1 MAENEIPFEATLQDQ
16 SLTVG
21 IDSIAEAL
29 SSLDEITVG
38 VGNAMSE
45 AFDRAEAAFS
55 NAAETISG
63 LSARLDETFRAAG
76 LAAQALAQG
85 TDEAAGAVG
94 PLGVAL
100 DEAAGAAEASVAGL
114 DGLEGA
120 MRGVGD
126 AAGLLNADVVDA
138 VGGLADLGD
147 AAATTGEEMNTLVDE
162 SDRVGSAFAM
172 IAGAAGRGMAGLNA
186 LGSSMMTT
194 DEETGRL
201 AGGIGDFFIT
211 MAGFTVINDAVR
223 GLEAFGDSA
232 IYGNMRIER
241 LQATL
246 AALTGSK
253 GAAQAI
259 VDWSYAFG
267 RSIPDTTE
275 HLQQAIVTIASLGI
289 NVQQFMPYLATMA
302 GVMGQ
307 DLPTAATAFLDAFET
322 DRFFMLQRRL
332 RVTKEELEAFGL
344 AVDKHGKIIKDTL
357 VPAFEALVKAKFPQ
371 GLSDIMGTLSGE
383 LSNMT
388 DQMQQLGMAFGKP
401 VFDAFEQILF
411 GIIAYINANHDAIW
425 SFATAVGDVLGGAL
439 QMVIPYLGQL
449 VQFLQNNHEALA
461 AVGAVIMGL
470 LIGAVVVLGSAL
482 AGLVGVFTGTFAIA
496 TVIGSIL
503 SGLAMVFIHLYQT
516 SEPLRQTVQQLWQ
529 ALEQLGRAVGGVLLD
544 AFHSL
549 LGPLQG
555 ITGHLG
561 DLFGHFD
568 HAEGPINMFG
578 RASRTAAGAAKD
590 LGDRLEYVRGPLSGV
605 IDFAQRVADHISHLA
620 NAISKG
626 DYSGFTG
633 AIDHIRSILQT
644 LLPFAAAIGPAFL
657 AGAGALQV
665 FGFHAGSLRQFLTA
679 LHNVFQIITTV
690 AGDLLTRFSMM
701 GPLFQMIADAL
712 VPVIQFFID
721 LWTVLSGGGAL
732 TALMSAASAAANALW
747 LLVAPMLPIIAAV
760 VAVAAA
766 VASVVIAFIYWW
778 QTSEGFRN
786 MLAGMLGLIL
796 SLGGVLMSS
805 LKPAWEQIQS
815 SLAQLR
821 PVWDQLVAAFQQ
833 MQPLLIFIGT
843 IIIGVLVVAFGLLFG
858 VIKGVLSA
866 IGPVIAGL
874 IQMFTGVV
882 QIVAGVITFIVTLV
896 SGIFNIIK
904 DIFTGDGASLAKDWD
919 NLWHGLLNS
928 LGTIL
933 TGIWNLISGFFG
945 GLWGGISGL
954 IGGFVSGVIDW
965 FKNLADTLVGHS
977 IIPDMI
983 LAIIKWIASL
993 PGAVIGFITGM
1004 IATVITAILGWRDQA
1019 IHFVMDMVTGILQ
1032 AAISLELEI
1041 IVTINRMVNMAI
1053 AAILHWRD
1061 EGIAL
1066 VRILV
1071 SGFISLV
1078 LSLYSQA
1085 TGLIS
1090 SMVNAV
1096 VSFISGMV
1104 SRVVSFVVNMVNS
1117 FAGVFR
1123 GLIGTASGIA
1133 SNIVSAIGGVIG
1145 GLAGSMARW
1154 ASDAVAGFIGIFSG
1168 LVDKARQIAS
1178 DAAAA
1183 IAGFLHHSKPDEGP
1197 MADDDKWMPDFV
1209 DMMAQGIS
1217 GNKDKLTKAATDAA
1231 SSMKQQLAASLN
1243 DTTLSAQVTNRIAGS
1258 AGSAGGSLAVVKDN
1272 GKGSGDTS
1280 VVVNMHLPDSF
1291 AAGFALLDGE
1301 SRRNLAKQLSDS
1313 LSEEMARQ
1321 TDRQMLVSNGYAGN
1335 SRS

>member
-1 MAENEIPFEATLQDQ
+1 MAENQIPFEATLNDGGLTLGIDDIAQALRGLDEISAGLGEIMSA
-16 SLTVG
+16 SLTRAEEAIQALAGSADLAAGSLRPLAELLGQDAGEADASAGALGGLAGEMENVASATG
-21 IDSIAEAL
+21 MVDASLVDVVSALVDLRGVTESVAGGMDALIVEAERSAEAL
-29 SSLDEITVG
+29 NLMAEEGTRGGEGLGTLGNRAKEAGESS
-38 VGNAMSE
+38 N
-45 AFDRAEAAFS
+45 F
-55 NAAETISG
+55 
-63 LSARLDETFRAAG
+63 
-76 LAAQALAQG
+76 
-85 TDEAAGAVG
+85 
-94 PLGVAL
+94 
-100 DEAAGAAEASVAGL
+100 
-114 DGLEGA
+114 
-120 MRGVGD
+120 
-126 AAGLLNADVVDA
+126 
-138 VGGLADLGD
+138 LADSIG
-147 AAATTGEEMNTLVDE
+147 G
-162 SDRVGSAFAM
+162 F
-172 IAGAAGRGMAGLNA
+172 IA
-186 LGSSMMTT
+186 
-194 DEETGRL
+194 
-201 AGGIGDFFIT
+201 T
-211 MAGFTVINDAVR
+211 MAGFTVINDAWR
-223 GLEAFGDSA
+223 GLEEFGNSA
-232 IYGNMRIER
+232 IYGNMMIER

-253 GAAQAI
+253 GAAQQI

-267 RSIPDTTE
+267 RSIPDTTT

-322 DRFFMLQRRL
+322 DRFFMMQRRL

-344 AVDKHGKIIKDTL
+344 EVDKNGKIIKETL
-357 VPAFEALVKAKFPQ
+357 VPAFEALVASKFPG
-371 GLSDIMGTLSGE
+371 GLSEIMGTLSGQ
-383 LSNMT
+383 LANMT
-388 DQMQQLGMAFGKP
+388 DQLQQLGMAFGKP
-401 VFDAFEQILF
+401 VFEEFKVVMF
-411 GIIAYINANHDAIW
+411 GIIGYLNANHDAIW
-425 SFATAVGDVLGGAL
+425 GFASAVGAALGGAL
-439 QMVIPYLGQL
+439 AGVIPLLGQL
-449 VQFLQNNHEALA
+449 VQFLQNNHAALA
-461 AVGAVIMGL
+461 A
-470 LIGAVVVLGSAL
+470 IGAVLMGLVIGALVVLASLLSG
-482 AGLVGVFTGTFAIA
+482 
-496 TVIGSIL
+496 VIGIFSGFFGIAVVVGTAL

-516 SEPLRQTVQQLWQ
+516 SGPFRDTVNQLWQ
-529 ALEQLGRAVGGVLLD
+529 AISSLAQAITGALMGALKDLL
-544 AFHSL
+544 S
-549 LGPLQG
+549 PLQG
-555 ITGHLG
+555 VAGHVH
-561 DLFGHFD
+561 DLFGYFQNVD
-568 HAEGPINMFG
+568 APMSAFG
-578 RASRTAAGAAKD
+578 RAAHAVGDGARNAAGGVDA
-590 LGDRLEYVRGPLSGV
+590 LSGRVEVIRGPLSGV
-605 IDFAQRVADHISHLA
+605 LDVVHRFADHIRDIASA
-620 NAISKG
+620 VKSG
-626 DYSGFTG
+626 DFSGFTG
-633 AIDHIRSILQT
+633 AVEKIVT
-644 LLPFAAAIGPAFL
+644 VFFAATPIAAALGGAIAFFATHAGAASKVVDSVVTVVRNLGPAFQIAFNGFVNFIDRIPSFL
-657 AGAGALQV
+657 TMFDGVFTAVFHFFDTLPSWSFLGELLMNVLQNIAGAFWG
-665 FGFHAGSLRQFLTA
+665 
-679 LHNVFQIITTV
+679 
-690 AGDLLTRFSMM
+690 LLA
-701 GPLFQMIADAL
+701 PL
-712 VPVIQFFID
+712 
-721 LWTVLSGGGAL
+721 
-732 TALMSAASAAANALW
+732 
-747 LLVAPMLPIIAAV
+747 LPIIAV
-760 VAVAAA
+760 VAAVAAV
-766 VASVVIAFIYWW
+766 VASVVVAFLYWW

-786 MLAGMLGLIL
+786 AIAGMLGLVA
-796 SLGGVLMSS
+796 SLGSVLMTS

-815 SLAQLR
+815 SIAQLK
-821 PVWDQLVAAFQQ
+821 PVWDQLVAAFHQL
-833 MQPLLIFIGT
+833 QPLLIFIGT
-843 IIIGVLVVAFGLLFG
+843 IIIAVLVVAFGLLFG
-858 VIKGVLSA
+858 VLKGVLSA

-1004 IATVITAILGWRDQA
+1004 ITTVITAILGWRDQA
-1019 IHFVMDMVTGILQ
+1019 IQFVMDMVTGILQ

-1066 VRILV
+1066 VGILV

-1217 GNKDKLTKAATDAA
+1217 GNKDKLAKAAADATA
-1231 SSMKQQLAASLN
+1231 TMKQQIGDSLN
-1243 DTTLSAQVTNRIAGS
+1243 DTSLSTKVANQIGQGANASTQHA
-1258 AGSAGGSLAVVKDN
+1258 ALVKEN
-1272 GKGSGDTS
+1272 GKGGGDTH
-1280 VVVNMHLPDSF
+1280 VTVNMTMPDSF
-1291 AAGFALLDGE
+1291 AAGFAMLDGE
-1301 SRRNLAKQLSDS
+1301 SRRNLANQLKDSISDQ
-1313 LSEEMARQ
+1313 LARD
-1321 TDRQMLVSNGYAGN
+1321 TDRQTLASTGYAGN